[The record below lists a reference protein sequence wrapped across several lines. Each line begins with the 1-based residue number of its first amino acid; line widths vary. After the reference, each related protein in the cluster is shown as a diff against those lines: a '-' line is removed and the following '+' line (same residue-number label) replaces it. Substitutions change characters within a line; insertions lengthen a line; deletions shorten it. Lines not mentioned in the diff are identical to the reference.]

1 MRLEPVRDDHVWPLV
16 TVVILARDRREK
28 LRTTL
33 EQLRNALDYPP
44 GRLETIVVD
53 NASSD
58 GTPIMAEE
66 EFPDVSLICNAT
78 NVGIAGWNQGFERGR
93 GDYFLVLDD
102 DCYLSDDSLRRAVTM
117 AGESGADLVSF
128 TAVSTCEPGF
138 VFNHEYETG
147 LLAFWGCAAL
157 ISRRA
162 ITLLGGF
169 DPGIFVWAHEP
180 EFTMRLLDRGLR
192 HLFVPDIVAHHMTD
206 PAGRLTPFFYRTNA
220 RNLAYIAAKLLRRR
234 HAIIAIT
241 NILGTALLRS
251 TRPVTARNAIAV
263 AAGVRAGIRRR
274 SPVSPGVSALYRW
287 NYIDFVNPLQFLRG
301 LTAGGVAARCRRF
314 WRERPDLYPVRAA
327 WLQM

>member
-1 MRLEPVRDDHVWPLV
+1 MHVGPARHDYGWPLV

-33 EQLRNALDYPP
+33 ERLRDTLDYPP
-44 GRLETIVVD
+44 ELLETIVVD

-58 GTPIMAEE
+58 HTPSMVEE
-66 EFPDVSLICNAT
+66 EFPGVSLISNAR

-102 DCYLSDDSLRRAVTM
+102 DCYLSGDSLLRAVKM
-117 AGESGADLVSF
+117 AGESESDLVSF
-128 TAVSTCEPGF
+128 TAVSTSEPGF

-169 DPGIFVWAHEP
+169 DPSIFVWAHEP

-206 PAGRLTPFFYRTNA
+206 PGARLTPFFYRTNA
-220 RNLAYIAAKLLRRR
+220 RNLSYIAAKLLRRR
-234 HAIIAIT
+234 HAIVAIA
-241 NILGTALLRS
+241 NILSTSFLRS
-251 TRPVTARNAIAV
+251 RRPITARNAIAV
-263 AAGVRAGIRRR
+263 VAGAWAGTRRR
-274 SPVSPGVSALYRW
+274 APVGPGVSALYRW
-287 NYIDFVNPLQFLRG
+287 NYIEFVNPLQFLRG
-301 LTAGGVAARCRRF
+301 LTAGGIAARCRRF
-314 WRERPDLYPVRAA
+314 WRKRPDLYPADAA